1 MKTKIQLNKTII
13 FDNKNYED
21 YWLEE
26 PLREEYYRSEME
38 TARYLNSKEKEFEFN
53 NDEIVNKFVEEYLN
67 KNGETSGDITV
78 FIKELRSFLKAYKEK
93 SIENNRAR

>member
-13 FDNKNYED
+13 FDNKDYED

-26 PLREEYYRSEME
+26 PLREEYYRSEIE
-38 TARYLNSKEKEFEFN
+38 TMRYLNSKEKELEFN

-67 KNGETSGDITV
+67 KNGKTSGDIAV
-78 FIKELRSFLKAYKEK
+78 FIKELRSFLKTYKED
-93 SIENNRAR
+93 SIKNNRIG